1 MKLSR
6 SKYNMIDAVLKFTGL
21 ILLAVGIDNATKG
34 NYYISL
40 FLFGLGG
47 MIGIMPIFIKVEK

>member
-6 SKYNMIDAVLKFTGL
+6 SKYDRIDAVSKFTGL
-21 ILLAVGIDNATKG
+21 VLLAVSIDNAAKG
-34 NYYISL
+34 NYPISL

-47 MIGIMPIFIKVEK
+47 IIGILPIFIKVET

>member
-6 SKYNMIDAVLKFTGL
+6 SKYNKVDALSKFTGL
-21 ILLAVGIDNATKG
+21 ILLAVSIDNLTKG
-34 NYYISL
+34 NYYIAL

-47 MIGIMPIFIKVEK
+47 IIGVVPIFIKVET